1 MSWLA
6 LAPWQVWT
14 LAAVTAA
21 AVAWLFFLKL
31 RHPRRAV
38 PSLLLWRRALEQQR
52 PQSTVERLRRL
63 VSLLV
68 TLAIAL
74 LLALAPGR
82 PTLGDAGR
90 PAVVTIVIDTA
101 PSMAAKTADGRTRLD
116 HAKARARSIIAEAGP
131 AARVRVIDTSGRV
144 TEIGDASPADASR
157 ALDALTVWPGP
168 DRLPR
173 FEADGRDAI
182 VVTDGV
188 RRRTWP
194 ARATRV
200 SVFEPAANVG
210 ITAFDVRPAPA
221 RPLAYDAYV
230 EIANASPDRRRAE
243 LSIRDAKGVRLR
255 RAVELAP
262 GDRYRDALDVT
273 GLARGEIR
281 ATVSAPGDAF
291 ALDDV
296 AVAYVPWDEPVRTL
310 LVTDGNLPL
319 ETALHLDPA
328 IDVTTVRPSA
338 YTGDERAD
346 VCVFDRFAPEREPAQ
361 PALLLRP
368 SATAWLS
375 RIAQVGGEV
384 ARPVV
389 RTWDG
394 AQPVL
399 RFVKGADI
407 RIDRADRLQP
417 AREAPGVQVIA
428 DAADTPLVMTA
439 DRPVRRVLVGFD
451 LRDTDFPFQLGFP
464 LFLRNAIVWLAG
476 VREPIRAAP
485 GMVAAPWPDVEIVNA
500 EGSAVAARR
509 VLDATIFDA
518 PAPAVFFARHPGG
531 RVPIV
536 VNHADPAFSNVNASE
551 FNGPTPPDTA
561 APGDGGELWRMML
574 VLAFVLV
581 AVEWCTFH
589 RRITV

>member
-6 LAPWQVWT
+6 LAPWQAWT
-14 LAAVTAA
+14 LAAATVAA
-21 AVAWLFFLKL
+21 AAWLFFLKL

-38 PSLLLWRRALEQQR
+38 PSLLLWRRALEQEL

-63 VSLLV
+63 ISLLV

-82 PTLGDAGR
+82 PTLGDTGR
-90 PAVVTIVIDTA
+90 PAVLTIVIDTS
-101 PSMAAKTADGRTRLD
+101 PSMAVKTSDGRTRLD
-116 HAKARARSIIAEAGP
+116 HAKARARSLIAAAGP
-131 AARVRVIDTSGRV
+131 AARVRLIDTSGRGPG
-144 TEIGDASPADASR
+144 IGDASQADALR
-157 ALDALTVWPGP
+157 ALDALAVWPGP

-173 FEADGRDAI
+173 FEAEGREAI

-210 ITAFDVRPAPA
+210 FTAFDVRPAPA

-230 EIANASPDRRRAE
+230 EIMNASGDHRRAE
-243 LSIRDAKGVRLR
+243 LSIRDAKGVRLH
-255 RAVELAP
+255 RAIDLAP

-281 ATVSAPGDAF
+281 ATVSTPDDGF
-291 ALDDV
+291 ALDDG

-310 LVTDGNLPL
+310 LVTDGNPPL
-319 ETALHLDPA
+319 ETALQLDPA
-328 IDVTTVRPSA
+328 IDVTIVRPSA

-346 VCVFDRFAPEREPAQ
+346 VCVFDRFAPEREPAK
-361 PALLLRP
+361 PTLLLRP
-368 SATAWLS
+368 SVTVWLS
-375 RIAQVGGEV
+375 RIARVGGEV

-389 RTWDG
+389 RTWDS

-399 RFVKGADI
+399 RFVNGADI
-407 RIDRADRLQP
+407 RIDRADRLEP

-476 VREPIRAAP
+476 VREPIRAAS
-485 GMVAAPWPDVEIVNA
+485 GIVAAPFPDVEIVNA
-500 EGSAVAARR
+500 EGSAVSARR
-509 VLDATIFDA
+509 LLDATIFEA
-518 PAPAVFFARHPGG
+518 PVPAVFFARHLGG

-536 VNHADPAFSNVNASE
+536 VNNGDPALSNVNASE
-551 FNGPTPPDTA
+551 FNGPTPPETA
-561 APGDGGELWRMML
+561 SPRRGGELWPRMI
-574 VLAFVLV
+574 VLAFALV
-581 AVEWCTFH
+581 VVEWWTFH
-589 RRITV
+589 RRMTT